1 MIQGLSTVKTEQKIK
16 YIFFATPQQ
25 KAVKLL
31 HCINAIKKKGFCG
44 DNGKKYV
51 KACLIVTYCGRNN

>member
-1 MIQGLSTVKTEQKIK
+1 MVKTEQKIK

-31 HCINAIKKKGFCG
+31 HCINAIKKKKGFVAIM
-44 DNGKKYV
+44 GKSM
-51 KACLIVTYCGRNN
+51 